1 MVYLHVKYSRQRI
14 LYYNVEY
21 SLSYVLALVVVS
33 VAMFL
38 NNRKLIYCM
47 NMNDQ
52 MLIDYVRRMINTGAR
67 KIFLPMH
74 LVNNASHEALAE
86 VRRLCQFNRV
96 EMEIR
101 G

>member
-1 MVYLHVKYSRQRI
+1 MKIH
-14 LYYNVEY
+14 
-21 SLSYVLALVVVS
+21 LSMS
-33 VAMFL
+33 
-38 NNRKLIYCM
+38 
-47 NMNDQ
+47 MNDQ

-67 KIFLPMH
+67 KVFVPMY

-86 VRRLCQFNRV
+86 VRRICQFNRV